1 MSLAAGKR
9 AALKRYRASAP
20 GKTIL
25 MGEHAAVY
33 GRPAL
38 VAAVNRRLTV
48 TIEVDEAGPAGVQL
62 FLPALGVDG
71 EFASWEELR
80 SYAAERRELWRE
92 LQETWQALQET
103 QSPGPAPFGRLRG
116 DDRAHVVKA
125 ALGELLLFLGQTP
138 AERHG
143 LRLEIASEL
152 PLGSGF
158 GSSAAC
164 ATAVLLAAAA
174 AFETTLDSEQ
184 LLHLALEVE
193 RRQHGSPSGVDNAT
207 VLYGGILWVEK
218 DAAGK
223 LHTTPL
229 LPKTGELLP
238 GLRFFQSGEPAEPT
252 GAVVAAVRELRGRDI
267 TGFETRLDAMA
278 AATAELRD
286 ELESAAPRQER
297 LIALFR
303 EFESHLE
310 ACGVV
315 PESVRRVI
323 RQVEECGGAAKISG
337 AGSLTGPGAGSLLVL
352 APEGRILEF
361 PPSFLELDLKLG
373 AAGARIEEA

>member
-1 MSLAAGKR
+1 
-9 AALKRYRASAP
+9 
-20 GKTIL
+20 

-38 VAAVNRRLTV
+38 VAAVDRRLTV
-48 TIEVDEAGPAGVQL
+48 TIELDEAGPAGVQL

-71 EFASWEELR
+71 ERVSFAELR
-80 SYAAERRELWRE
+80 VYAAQRRELWRE
-92 LQETWQALQET
+92 LQETK
-103 QSPGPAPFGRLRG
+103 SPGADPFGRLRG

-125 ALGELLLFLGQTP
+125 ALGELLLFLGETP
-138 AERHG
+138 AEHHG

-174 AFETTLDSEQ
+174 ALETSLDAEQ

-207 VLYGGILWVEK
+207 VLHGGILWVEK
-218 DAAGK
+218 DAEGK

-229 LPKTGELLP
+229 APRTGEFLP

-252 GAVVAAVRELRGRDI
+252 GAVVAAVRELRGRDMA
-267 TGFETRLDAMA
+267 GFEKRLDAMA
-278 AATAELRD
+278 AATTALRH
-286 ELESAAPRQER
+286 ELESAVPRQER

-315 PESVRRVI
+315 PEAVRRVI
-323 RQVEECGGAAKISG
+323 RQVEERGGAAKISG
-337 AGSLTGPGAGSLLVL
+337 AGSLSGPGAGSLLVL
-352 APEGRILEF
+352 APKGMNLEF
-361 PPSFLELDLKLG
+361 PQSFLELDLKLG
-373 AAGARIEEA
+373 AAGARNEEGTA